1 MLLKLVLLFAAAAGS
16 LPWMENS
23 YSQALAA
30 AKSRHLPL
38 FVEVWAPW

>member
-1 MLLKLVLLFAAAAGS
+1 MLLKLVLFFAASAGS

-23 YSQALAA
+23 YPQALAA
-30 AKSRHLPL
+30 AKSRQVPL

>member
-1 MLLKLVLLFAAAAGS
+1 MLLKTVLFFAAAAGS

-23 YSQALAA
+23 FSKALAEA
-30 AKSRHLPL
+30 NSRHVPL